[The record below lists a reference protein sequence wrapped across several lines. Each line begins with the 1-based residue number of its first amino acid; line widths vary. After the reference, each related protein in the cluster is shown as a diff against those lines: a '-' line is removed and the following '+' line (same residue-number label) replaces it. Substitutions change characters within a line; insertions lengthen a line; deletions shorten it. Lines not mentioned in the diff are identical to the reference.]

1 MRPNPYDP
9 PKHFDS
15 AVSRWRS
22 RWRRVCL
29 GGLCSAGVFLA
40 ASQILTNYGRQST
53 QDSLFTIANG
63 LLALGELTS
72 WMMVGVGAIG
82 WITCRLPPGATKAP

>member
-1 MRPNPYDP
+1 
-9 PKHFDS
+9 
-15 AVSRWRS
+15 
-22 RWRRVCL
+22 
-29 GGLCSAGVFLA
+29 
-40 ASQILTNYGRQST
+40 
-53 QDSLFTIANG
+53 LFTIANG